1 MYSLDVL
8 QHMQP
13 LPFHE
18 LSHDQTAMQ
27 GEMSFFPND
36 LNFGA
41 FVVMYPTGIFKRLSE
56 GQSSSFLFLLDWIDS
71 SSFSHKPAVG
81 EKQRPN
87 QRCNPGPKRLPM
99 MQYRGVGMWCH
110 DKITSYRCSMVAT
123 QCCILH
129 HVVASIAVALE

>member
-41 FVVMYPTGIFKRLSE
+41 FVVMYPTGIFKSLSE

-71 SSFSHKPAVG
+71 SSFFTQARRWRKTKAKSKVQSG
-81 EKQRPN
+81 TEK
-87 QRCNPGPKRLPM
+87 
-99 MQYRGVGMWCH
+99 
-110 DKITSYRCSMVAT
+110 TSNDAIPRSR
-123 QCCILH
+123 
-129 HVVASIAVALE
+129 HVVP

>member
-41 FVVMYPTGIFKRLSE
+41 FVVMYPTGIFKSLSE

-71 SSFSHKPAVG
+71 SSFFHTSPPLAKNKGQIKGAIRDR
-81 EKQRPN
+81 KDF
-87 QRCNPGPKRLPM
+87 QRCNTAESACGAMIK
-99 MQYRGVGMWCH
+99 
-110 DKITSYRCSMVAT
+110 
-123 QCCILH
+123 
-129 HVVASIAVALE
+129 